1 MKKMKTGNQKNM
13 MNGKGNKVLNIIMS
27 YVQDSLSRRTL
38 TVIVL
43 VIAMLMLPAGVD
55 VKKLKVKV
63 AVDNIIMVIMRDQVM
78 TLVVD
83 QAMVQVLAQVPEDSS
98 TKS

>member
-1 MKKMKTGNQKNM
+1 
-13 MNGKGNKVLNIIMS
+13 
-27 YVQDSLSRRTL
+27 
-38 TVIVL
+38 
-43 VIAMLMLPAGVD
+43 MLMLPAGVD

-98 TKS
+98 TKSKRSFNKDSEDQEIFRDSEDQVIDHELTYFD